1 MRCGE
6 AAKWSVLIG
15 PTIPGHGEDFA
26 GALLV
31 ARSLLSQ
38 AIPFLVA
45 AGETPVLPDSMR
57 GSRRHEYHP
66 PAAIA
71 AREVFCLRVAGQTLW
86 GWQRRDAE
94 GGIRAS
100 SEHLFPD
107 YVACLCDAQR
117 RS

>member
-1 MRCGE
+1 MT
-6 AAKWSVLIG
+6 G
-15 PTIPGHGEDFA
+15 PGRDLA
-26 GALLV
+26 SARLV
-31 ARSLLSQ
+31 ARRLLPQ

-45 AGETPVLPDSMR
+45 AGGAPALPDPMH
-57 GSRRHEYHP
+57 GSRRHEFDP
-66 PAAIA
+66 PAAIPA
-71 AREVFCLRVAGQTLW
+71 GEVFCLRVAGQTLW

-94 GGIRAS
+94 GDICAS